1 MTRFL
6 KVAKMA
12 ILHMGYSK
20 AKRPILGRNLKVTKS
35 QQKESRN
42 TLKLF
47 YAANGSIKRL
57 IFEK

>member
-1 MTRFL
+1 
-6 KVAKMA
+6 MA

-20 AKRPILGRNLKVTKS
+20 ARRPIWEGILKVPKS
-35 QQKESRN
+35 QEKESRN

-47 YAANGSIKRL
+47 YATNGSKKRL